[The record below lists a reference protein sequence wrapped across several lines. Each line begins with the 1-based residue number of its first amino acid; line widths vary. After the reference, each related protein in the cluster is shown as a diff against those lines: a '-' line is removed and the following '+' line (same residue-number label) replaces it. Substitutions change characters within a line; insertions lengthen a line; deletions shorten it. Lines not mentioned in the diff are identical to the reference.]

1 MENNLNDLKL
11 YELGF
16 NTGMAYNM
24 VLDLELKFIRMRE
37 SKEEFNLDDII
48 DKIRTISDYLEPKD
62 DE

>member
-1 MENNLNDLKL
+1 MSEVNL

-37 SKEEFNLDDII
+37 NKEEFNLDDII
-48 DKIRTISDYLEPKD
+48 DNLRTISNYLEHKY